1 MFFSLW
7 LQPGKMIIFI
17 LNLAHILFI
26 TCMKFKDHI
35 LKEER
40 LLFNIIAGFLMIMC
54 VVFLILCQT
63 KVENA

>member
-1 MFFSLW
+1 
-7 LQPGKMIIFI
+7 MIIFI

-26 TCMKFKDHI
+26 TCMKFKDRI